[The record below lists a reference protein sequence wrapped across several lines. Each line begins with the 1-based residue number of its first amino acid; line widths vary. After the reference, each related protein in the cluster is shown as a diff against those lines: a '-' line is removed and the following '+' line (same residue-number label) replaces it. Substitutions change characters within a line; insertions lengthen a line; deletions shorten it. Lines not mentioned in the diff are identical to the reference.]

1 MRRSLW
7 VLVVLAG
14 FLAPTQAESTIW
26 DLLPG
31 KPASEQPRGFVEQ
44 ACGTNGGP
52 PAEFIDG
59 FEAFSQCAA
68 EPSGLHEVYFRYDDE
83 AAIRHDALGLPTD
96 ATAGATRVYG
106 MGAILSALFDDAG
119 LLRGL
124 RIVSD
129 PRGAEAHVRND
140 HWRLAGLLQRHFG
153 AEDWAC
159 SDIAPSAREEAVS
172 SYFVRRNCSKETLEY
187 GLTSSQD
194 YFHKSGEQFVDEFGK
209 VQATYFV
216 STSRFEILWKDGA
229 RSE

>member
-7 VLVVLAG
+7 ALAVLATIS
-14 FLAPTQAESTIW
+14 APAQAASTIW

-31 KPASEQPRGFVEQ
+31 RTAAEQPRGYVEQ

-52 PAEFIDG
+52 PAEFING

-96 ATAGATRVYG
+96 AMAGATRVYG

-140 HWRLAGLLQRHFG
+140 HWRLAGLLQEHFG

-159 SDIAPSAREEAVS
+159 SDTAPSAREKAVS